1 MKILHIGKA
10 ENMKRYRPDTDF
22 AGTVEVAEMTMGH
35 TAEEY
40 AAAMPDAEVIVA
52 DAIADVPGAL
62 IDLLPH
68 LKLIHSEGVAY
79 NRIDT
84 EAASARQIPVCNCAG
99 MNASAVAE
107 QTILLMQ

>member
-1 MKILHIGKA
+1 
-10 ENMKRYRPDTDF
+10 MKRYTPDTS
-22 AGTVEVAEMTMGH
+22 AAKEATVAEMSMGH

-52 DAIADVPGAL
+52 DAIADISGAL

-84 EAASARQIPVCNCAG
+84 EAASARQIPVCKLRRDERLRCGGTDDPSHAG
-99 MNASAVAE
+99 TVKKYSG
-107 QTILLMQ
+107 Q